1 MRLNWNDATLVQHA
15 RHVPSATALPTVICK
30 RNYFADANTFT
41 FILPTPIKYH
51 ETWTGSLTYTCARRL
66 MTFAYLS
73 YCNCTRTTMS
83 QRTSSEHG
91 EAWRYYHRSP
101 LFRQLEGG
109 GLSNQLII
117 TRYLLIYIRHIHVED
132 FRTERDFRTTVVPLA
147 TVPSLCICLW

>member
-1 MRLNWNDATLVQHA
+1 MTPRSCSMHDTYHQQLHFQLLFANVTTLQMQTH
-15 RHVPSATALPTVICK
+15 
-30 RNYFADANTFT
+30 
-41 FILPTPIKYH
+41 
-51 ETWTGSLTYTCARRL
+51 SLLSCPHQLSIMKHGQDLLLTLARRL